1 MNKIT
6 KLSYCFFFNG
16 ERGIEVLKLFN
27 KKKLNIKNIFISKKF
42 LRKEIL
48 KKIPKRNKF
57 LLIDKLNNKEVKK
70 ALNETDIALSCGF
83 PLIFKSSLINLPKIC
98 FLNCHAGLL
107 PKYRGGSPLNWQ
119 LINCEKMFGISVLN
133 VNNKLDGGDIF
144 SERKFLIKKKYNIT
158 DLHKIANKNFP
169 KMVIESINKI
179 LNKKKPKKMK
189 KKGTIWKQRSR
200 MDSRF
205 EFKEKTFFQA
215 DRFLKALQYP
225 YPSAFFYFQ
234 NRKYEIIK
242 VKKVK
247 KELNSGDIFF
257 KSNNLYLGLKDS
269 TVKAKFKIKN
279 L

>member
-1 MNKIT
+1 
-6 KLSYCFFFNG
+6 
-16 ERGIEVLKLFN
+16 
-27 KKKLNIKNIFISKKF
+27 
-42 LRKEIL
+42 
-48 KKIPKRNKF
+48 
-57 LLIDKLNNKEVKK
+57 
-70 ALNETDIALSCGF
+70 
-83 PLIFKSSLINLPKIC
+83 
-98 FLNCHAGLL
+98 
-107 PKYRGGSPLNWQ
+107 
-119 LINCEKMFGISVLN
+119 
-133 VNNKLDGGDIF
+133 
-144 SERKFLIKKKYNIT
+144 
-158 DLHKIANKNFP
+158 
-169 KMVIESINKI
+169 
-179 LNKKKPKKMK
+179 MK